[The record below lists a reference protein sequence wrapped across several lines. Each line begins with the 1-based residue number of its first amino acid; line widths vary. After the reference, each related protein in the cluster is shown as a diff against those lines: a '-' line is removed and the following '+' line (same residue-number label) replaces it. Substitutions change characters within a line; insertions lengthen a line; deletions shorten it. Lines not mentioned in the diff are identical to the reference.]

1 MSASLLVDARNTLD
15 YRVSVAVGSGSNLIV
30 GEIVDFG
37 NADTYTNVFVAGG
50 AGSGACEV
58 RIQTSYAFTSGSFT
72 DPTSGL
78 PSFPAGSSIASGGIF
93 FANSGLLASGNQSV
107 QSPVNNAPF
116 FCSGG
121 IEFGG
126 FQRPGQY
133 ARLLWNSGA
142 FPNFATAGFVGNKRT
157 TGSGGGYSWS
167 PANSGSVVNV

>member
-15 YRVSVAVGSGSNLIV
+15 YRTSVAVGSGSNLIV
-30 GEIVDFG
+30 GQIVDFG
-37 NADTYTNVFVAGG
+37 NTDTFTNVFVAGG

-58 RIQTSYAFTSGSFT
+58 RIQCSNATTSGSFT

-78 PSFPAGSSIASGGIF
+78 AQFPTGSSIQSGGIF

-107 QSPVNNAPF
+107 TSPVNNAPT

-126 FQRPGQY
+126 FQRTGRY
-133 ARLLWNSGA
+133 ARLVWNSGA
-142 FPNFATAGFVGNKRT
+142 FPNFATAGFVGNKMT
-157 TGSGGGYSWS
+157 TGSGGGFSFS
-167 PANSGSVVNV
+167 PTSGPVNV